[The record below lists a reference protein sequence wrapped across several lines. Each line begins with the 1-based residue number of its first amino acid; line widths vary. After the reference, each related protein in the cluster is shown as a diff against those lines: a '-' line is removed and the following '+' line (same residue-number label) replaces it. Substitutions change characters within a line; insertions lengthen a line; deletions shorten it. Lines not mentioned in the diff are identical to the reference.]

1 MAAVTPFVVVRGP
14 ARGLL
19 LEHGRAALGGTR
31 GEHGRVPASRA
42 RPPPP
47 VLPLGL
53 RALSMVQAELET
65 PGSWRRDQLDQ
76 RHGLVPVA
84 SVLGPLLRRMG
95 KGRARARV
103 QACPQQPWVCCGAGL
118 PAGVS
123 ARQPRGRCRSSPGF
137 PVDENDGERGRE
149 PEGPGGRRGRGEL
162 GRRALQQAEGTGLRA
177 ASQWC
182 PACCPGASVE
192 ARGPAPPP
200 CCCAFLAHVQA
211 TGELV
216 LRRRLPAGP
225 LSLTLRPP
233 CATARRTEGPARPP
247 CTTRSPRRAPGLAS
261 VPGQGPGVIVIS
273 LLWSLHNVR
282 LLPSVWV
289 CRGDPTRRR
298 VSGRPAKEGGTGLC
312 PQQVQ
317 AAQGPPGHR
326 PPPPGAPPHRADRCS
341 RGNRAPA
348 FLLGVHGG
356 GGGERGGL
364 WREGPVPSTRA
375 PARPL
380 LHSGVDLHPCALALT
395 RPGLEG
401 LEGAGETRGGGRR
414 GGRPRRLGP
423 GARSPPSPRGS
434 GPQRE
439 ARWGAEE
446 PGPSAPAAPPPAPG
460 GPTAT
465 PHGAPPPP
473 PRLTTQLPLAEA
485 LPAGAD
491 RGCGWT
497 VLEAPPGPAARP
509 VSPGASRVG
518 APLDERGDCGSLGRC
533 PTLSLAL
540 SPAPALDGS
549 VGPRALGAGSSL
561 GEEAAGSPG
570 SPGPAVTVTRT
581 RPTLPMAQRP
591 QAALGDHSLRGG
603 SCAPGP
609 LCPSRTGWKL
619 HPQPTRASGHGP
631 SATAQDTVERVGGAG
646 GPAGRGKATEE
657 RPTATPPPELG
668 SPGWAARRAPAA
680 SPTGPGG
687 GPSQWSPGHGA
698 THLRGQEPLLLTSG
712 PPLHSPPGAIL
723 VQDSLLLYLPA
734 SDLSPQ

>member
-1 MAAVTPFVVVRGP
+1 MGDPQPLGVTPWVRGWGFCSSTLTQDKAP
-14 ARGLL
+14 VFFKKQHKNTKSCKQRAIDSRGCRKWESCDCGDL
-19 LEHGRAALGGTR
+19 
-31 GEHGRVPASRA
+31 
-42 RPPPP
+42 RPPPSP
-47 VLPLGL
+47 
-53 RALSMVQAELET
+53 
-65 PGSWRRDQLDQ
+65 
-76 RHGLVPVA
+76 
-84 SVLGPLLRRMG
+84 
-95 KGRARARV
+95 
-103 QACPQQPWVCCGAGL
+103 
-118 PAGVS
+118 S
-123 ARQPRGRCRSSPGF
+123 A
-137 PVDENDGERGRE
+137 V
-149 PEGPGGRRGRGEL
+149 
-162 GRRALQQAEGTGLRA
+162 
-177 ASQWC
+177 
-182 PACCPGASVE
+182 
-192 ARGPAPPP
+192 
-200 CCCAFLAHVQA
+200 
-211 TGELV
+211 
-216 LRRRLPAGP
+216 
-225 LSLTLRPP
+225 
-233 CATARRTEGPARPP
+233 
-247 CTTRSPRRAPGLAS
+247 LAS
-261 VPGQGPGVIVIS
+261 AAPASQGPGVIVIS

-423 GARSPPSPRGS
+423 GARSPPSPRGPAPS
-434 GPQRE
+434 PRGPHGHA
-439 ARWGAEE
+439 ARC
-446 PGPSAPAAPPPAPG
+446 PPAPAPTHHAASSGRGAACRGRPGLRCWEGGVGLGGGG
-460 GPTAT
+460 GPAS
-465 PHGAPPPP
+465 PPAGPGQGHGPSQRP
-473 PRLTTQLPLAEA
+473 PRGRGGTSRADEPET
-485 LPAGAD
+485 D
-491 RGCGWT
+491 RGDTLSGWT